1 MKVLF
6 VTWDGPQVTYLESLF
21 LPIFLRMANE
31 GISFQLLQFTW
42 GEAERIALARQACKQ
57 AGFGYQ
63 AVSVW
68 RRPRAAGAMLTAL
81 AGARHVKQAVHD
93 NRIDAVLT
101 RSTLPAL
108 ATMLALRNS
117 QCRMVFDADGL
128 PLDERVD
135 FAGQSPSGLVHRLLR
150 DVEAQAVRRADVV
163 LTRSSKAVEILQAR
177 AGAGTSVRKFHV
189 VTNGRDATLFRPADA
204 LESTKVRHNLGLTM
218 ESPLIVYAGSMG
230 PQYCMNEMIQF
241 FVMVHNRRPDAH
253 LLILT
258 GSPEAMQPALDKNS
272 QLNGCVTTLTVSSKV
287 VPQYLGCADL
297 GLALRQ
303 PSFSMQAVAPIK
315 LGEYLLCG
323 LPVVAT
329 AGIGDTEAISTDVGV
344 LLQRMD
350 ETELKGAADW
360 FIDSVLPQR
369 EHYRSNSRLAGLKW
383 FSLEASAMS
392 YQKALQHLNSG
403 GCQGS

>member
-6 VTWDGPQVTYLESLF
+6 TTWDGPQVTYLESLF
-21 LPIFLRMANE
+21 LPIFMRLANE
-31 GISFQLLQFTW
+31 GISFQVLQFTW
-42 GEAERIALARQACKQ
+42 GDAERIELARQACEQ
-57 AGFGYQ
+57 AGFGYE
-63 AVSVW
+63 AISIW
-68 RRPRAAGAMLTAL
+68 RRPRVAGAMLTAVG
-81 AGARHVKQAVHD
+81 GARYVKK
-93 NRIDAVLT
+93 AVLAHHIDVVIT
-101 RSTLPAL
+101 RSTLPTL
-108 ATMLALRNS
+108 ATMLALRTS

-135 FAGQSPSGLVHRLLR
+135 FAGQSPSGLAHRLLR

-177 AGAGTSVRKFHV
+177 AGAGTSVAKFHV
-189 VTNGRDATLFRPADA
+189 VTNGRDAERFKPADA
-204 LESTKVRHNLGLTM
+204 AESAQMRRNLGLTIDT
-218 ESPLIVYAGSMG
+218 PLIVYAGSIG
-230 PQYCMNEMIQF
+230 PQYCMDEMIRF
-241 FVMVHNRRPDAH
+241 FVMVHDRRPDAH
-253 LLILT
+253 LLVLT
-258 GSPEAMQPALDKNS
+258 GSPEAVQPVLDKHLH
-272 QLNGCVTTLTVSSKV
+272 LNGCVTTLTVPAQD

-350 ETELKGAADW
+350 ETELKAAAEW

-369 EHYRSNSRLAGLKW
+369 ERYRSNSRLAGLNW
-383 FSLEASAMS
+383 FSLEASATS
-392 YQKALQHLNSG
+392 YQKALQHLNSDL
-403 GCQGS
+403 